1 MAIPIIPIIMA
12 VTALASG
19 VTKAVSAVK
28 DSKAQAKVAKAQ
40 AEEQVNERARQA
52 VKLMNQQKTSFLK
65 GGVYFDGTPE
75 AVLDETYDFMKS
87 DIDTMKNNANT
98 NIKNIMR
105 QGRTAF
111 ASSLMD
117 SVTGALSGYATGAK
131 ATGFTGEAGGVM
143 DKIRDVFGRTNN

>member
-75 AVLDETYDFMKS
+75 AVLDETYDFMKK
-87 DIDTMKNNANT
+87 DIDIMKNNANT

>member
-75 AVLDETYDFMKS
+75 AILDETYDFMKK
-87 DIDTMKNNANT
+87 DIGIMKNNANT